1 MKASVTVQP
10 DATRPDTPWIVSS
23 YSAGNG
29 GQCVEA
35 RRHAGRLEVR
45 DSKDRSGPTLTFH
58 PAAWRAFTTAL
69 RDGALTT

>member
-1 MKASVTVQP
+1 MTASATPQP
-10 DATRPDTPWIVSS
+10 DTARPDTPWIVSS
-23 YSAGNG
+23 RSAGNG

-45 DSKDRSGPTLTFH
+45 DSKDRTGPVLTFH

-69 RDGALTT
+69 RQGTLTA